1 MNPESAT
8 RTTWLLFLA
17 TLIVVAVSQAAAVG
31 GGPAEAGKLSVEEQ
45 ARKLVEAGQ
54 TGEAERI
61 LLQALEAHPGDL
73 DARLLLANIYA
84 GSSELSQAEQ
94 EFREALRRHPESA
107 AAALA
112 MGNFFVSTGSL
123 SQAEQVF
130 SQSVR
135 RYPQVNELR
144 TQLTVVLA
152 GEHKY
157 KEALVHM
164 RLMTKPKDPAVLVRY
179 YRLAASIRS
188 GLGDK
193 GAAAHDMESALAV
206 MPADPQLRL
215 LASLTEADAGDWG
228 VCARDVA
235 PLFAENPIPKT
246 GLLLLHAQLA
256 THQDF
261 TTTLQTLRTLNLP
274 DDQRFDLR
282 VQSAEVLAS
291 ADQHGS
297 AAQEFQDAV
306 AISNPVDLTLL
317 YNLAVEQYSASQF
330 EKAESTLDQLRREQD
345 SAEVEDLAADVE
357 ERRGDS
363 AAALR
368 SHQNAVAL
376 APKEERYRLALG
388 AALMKYRAYEPA
400 VEVFEQAANLFPN
413 SARAYVGLGMAEY
426 LTEKYDESVSAFLRA
441 AQLDSDSERALS
453 YLGATQA
460 ESLAGPSPPAMDSIC
475 GRAETHPR
483 SSISVTWCGA
493 LLFRKAYLAGD
504 QPSARAAIRRLRS
517 AIVLAPKDPVANCF
531 LGRALVWTGQNAEA
545 RHSLEICVQLRPESA
560 EEHYRLSRLYQE
572 LKLKQAAA
580 EQDALA
586 SKLSAQP
593 ERDEDVAQKLAREM
607 LDERQS
613 PDPDK

>member
-1 MNPESAT
+1 MNPETAT
-8 RTTWLLFLA
+8 RTTSLLFLA
-17 TLIVVAVSQAAAVG
+17 TLIVVAVSPAAARAG
-31 GGPAEAGKLSVEEQ
+31 ARAEAGRSSVEEQ
-45 ARKLVEAGQ
+45 ARKLVETGQ

-61 LLQALEAHPGDL
+61 LRQALDAHPADL

-84 GSSELSQAEQ
+84 GSSELSQAEH
-94 EFREALRRHPESA
+94 EFREAVRRHPESA
-107 AAALA
+107 RAALA
-112 MGNFFVSTGSL
+112 MGNFYVSTGSL
-123 SQAEQVF
+123 NQAEQVF
-130 SQSVR
+130 SQAVR

-157 KEALVHM
+157 KEALVHL
-164 RLMTKPKDPAVLVRY
+164 RLIGKPNDPALLVRN
-179 YRLAASIRS
+179 YRLAASIYS

-193 GAAAHDMESALAV
+193 SGAAHNMESALAV
-206 MPADPQLRL
+206 MPANLQLRL
-215 LASLTEADAGDWG
+215 LASLTEADAEDWRA
-228 VCARDVA
+228 CARDVA

-261 TTTLQTLRTLNLP
+261 TRTLQTLRALNLP
-274 DDQRFDLR
+274 DDQRLDLR
-282 VQSAEVLAS
+282 VHSAEVLAS
-291 ADQHGS
+291 ADQHES

-306 AISNPVDLTLL
+306 AISNPVDPTLL
-317 YNLAVEQYSASQF
+317 YNLAVEQYAASEF

-345 SAEVEDLAADVE
+345 SAEIEDLAADIE

-368 SHQNAVAL
+368 SHQNAVTL
-376 APKEERYRLALG
+376 APNEERYRLALG
-388 AALMKYRAYEPA
+388 AALMKYHAYEPA
-400 VEVFEQAANLFPN
+400 AEAFEQATRLFPY

-426 LTEKYDESVSAFLRA
+426 LIEKYDESVSALLRA
-441 AQLDSDSERALS
+441 AQLDSNSERVLN

-460 ESLAGPSPPAMDSIC
+460 ESPAGPSPSALDAIC
-475 GRAETHPR
+475 GRAQTHPR
-483 SSISVTWCGA
+483 SSIPATWCGA

-504 QPSARAAIRRLRS
+504 QPGARS
-517 AIVLAPKDPVANCF
+517 AIQRLRFATTLAPKDPIANCF
-531 LGRALVWTGQNAEA
+531 LGRALMWTGQNAEA
-545 RHSLEICVQLRPESA
+545 RHLLEVCVQLRPESA

-572 LKLKQAAA
+572 LRLKQAAA

-586 SKLSAQP
+586 SRLSEQP
-593 ERDEDVAQKLAREM
+593 DRDEDVAQKLAREM

-613 PDPDK
+613 TDAGK